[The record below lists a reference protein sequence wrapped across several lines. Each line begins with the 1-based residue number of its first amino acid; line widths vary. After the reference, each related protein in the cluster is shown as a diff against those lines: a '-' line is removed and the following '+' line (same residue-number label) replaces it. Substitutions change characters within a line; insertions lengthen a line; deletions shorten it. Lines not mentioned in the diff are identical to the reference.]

1 MSKSRPDFFYIFL
14 SILGYTVLRELLKI
28 WIPVD
33 YAQLISFFAAINLM
47 FLIPPQNSWLHLKFG
62 KSVKGIVFLNLAGLV
77 VYIAV
82 LLLSEVFLM
91 IAPQMPQWII
101 YVLFFFLVLVS
112 IGYGFHL
119 VEKITQK

>member
-1 MSKSRPDFFYIFL
+1 MSKSRPDFLYIFL
-14 SILGYTVLRELLKI
+14 SILGYTVLSELLKI

-112 IGYGFHL
+112 IGYSFHL